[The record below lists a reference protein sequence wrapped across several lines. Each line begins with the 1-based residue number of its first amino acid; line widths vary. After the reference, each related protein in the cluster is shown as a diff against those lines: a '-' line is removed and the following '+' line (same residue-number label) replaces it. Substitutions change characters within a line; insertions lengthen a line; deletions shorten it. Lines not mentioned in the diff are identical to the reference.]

1 MAIEISDFHELVVLL
16 EQRPELR
23 AQLRNLVLTEELL
36 ALPGIVS
43 EIAETQRQMLREL
56 ADLRA
61 VLAALVE
68 AQARTDKRFE
78 QLAAGQ
84 ARTDKRFEEL
94 AQAQV
99 HTEQRL
105 AELAERQARTE
116 QRIEELTQAQVH
128 TEQRLAE
135 LAERQGILERRVEEL
150 TATVRELV
158 QAQVHTE
165 QRLAELAE
173 RQARTEQRIEELTQ
187 AQVHTEQRLA
197 ELAERQARTEQRIEE
212 LTQAQVHTEQRLA
225 ELAQRQGI
233 LERRVEELTATVR
246 ELVQAQVHTEQRLA
260 ELAERQAR
268 SEQRIEELTQAQ
280 VHTEQRLAELAQRQ
294 ADMDGRLQQLT
305 KDHLDLAKLVH
316 ELRGEFRGD
325 RLERKY
331 RENAPA
337 YFGRI
342 VRRARVV
349 SKEDLDELL
358 LEHEELSETER
369 DQLLAADV
377 VVRGQQ
383 WSDRTPAYLVVE
395 VSVVVNPKD
404 VLRAR
409 QRALILERITGV
421 KAIPVVAGD
430 RISARARKLA
440 AEEGVWCVLN
450 GAPSAPPTVSAPR
463 SSS

>member
-43 EIAETQRQMLREL
+43 EIAETQRQMLREF

-61 VLAALVE
+61 AVAALVE

-116 QRIEELTQAQVH
+116 QRIEELAQAQVHTEQRLAELAERQARTEQRIEELAQAQVH

-197 ELAERQARTEQRIEE
+197 ELAE
-212 LTQAQVHTEQRLA
+212 
-225 ELAQRQGI
+225 
-233 LERRVEELTATVR
+233 
-246 ELVQAQVHTEQRLA
+246 
-260 ELAERQAR
+260 
-268 SEQRIEELTQAQ
+268 
-280 VHTEQRLAELAQRQ
+280 RQ